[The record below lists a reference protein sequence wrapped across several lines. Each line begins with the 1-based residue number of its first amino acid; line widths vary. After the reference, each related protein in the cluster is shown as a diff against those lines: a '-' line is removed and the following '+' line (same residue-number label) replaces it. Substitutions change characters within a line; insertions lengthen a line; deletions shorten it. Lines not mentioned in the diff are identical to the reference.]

1 MTDYPQVI
9 LFGSIGGD
17 WRERYVIPL
26 LKELGVT
33 YFNPVRAEGW
43 DKQWGEHEVEVM
55 AHCETIVM
63 VINKVRPSFTSLAE
77 TGWAALGAA
86 QRGQHFILQIDLD
99 YAPNLPESIRHTEDG
114 KQVERLLKHWT
125 ASSRYLVHHHAK
137 QFNIPTLHVVEDMN
151 GVLAKLRAIYQANR

>member
-1 MTDYPQVI
+1 MADYPQVV

-17 WRERYVIPL
+17 WREQFIIPL
-26 LKELGVT
+26 LEQLGVT

-43 DKQWGEHEVEVM
+43 AKQWGDREAEVM

-77 TGWAALGAA
+77 TGWAALRAV
-86 QRGQHFILQIDLD
+86 QRDQHFILQIDLD

-114 KQVERLLKHWT
+114 QRVEKLLKHWT
-125 ASSRYLVHHHAK
+125 VSSRYLVHQHAK
-137 QFNIPTLHVVEDMN
+137 QFGIPTLHLVDDMDS
-151 GVLAKLRAIYQANR
+151 VLATLRDIYGRS